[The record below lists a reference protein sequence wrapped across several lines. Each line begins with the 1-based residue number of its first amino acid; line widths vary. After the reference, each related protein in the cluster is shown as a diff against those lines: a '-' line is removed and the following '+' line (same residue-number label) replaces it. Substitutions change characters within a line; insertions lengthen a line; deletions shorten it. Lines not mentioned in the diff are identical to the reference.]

1 MLTGAAR
8 PARFASLAQGGLLT
22 LAIGLLLGLLA
33 FLLVNE
39 AFRPFSTRFALNGR
53 DGSHTFT
60 LHAREPLFVEYGLIV
75 RSQGRD
81 RPPVTVTLNDRPLNV
96 PAVAAAY
103 STQGA
108 MIPLPLEA
116 VRSGSNVLRVRVGG
130 SESSTFEMR
139 GRIQNYYGIAPDFPR
154 GAVVSDEAVTDR
166 RTHTPIAA
174 SVARLVLMIG
184 LSMAGVWLLG
194 HLGAPWPAGRP
205 RAHLLATLV
214 GPLAAVLY
222 GAGRPLHLWL
232 SPEAMAVV
240 ALVPW
245 LVVQLT
251 VVVSARRAG
260 VFAAV
265 APVVVTLLLLEG
277 GLRLFNAVHPLYVF
291 YTDSSA
297 RYRGQPGERHFDA
310 TLNSRGFNDVE
321 HAVERPAS
329 VSYRIVALGDS
340 FAVGVVPQRDN
351 FLTRLEPLLSTRA
364 PVEVIN
370 MGVSG
375 TNPVDYLSVLA
386 GEGLSFRPDLVLVNV
401 FVGNDLETRRPR
413 WHERSYLATLARAL
427 WRLGRSPAIVSL
439 PAGEESVYDDN
450 APGME
455 ANTFMEVQV
464 DRSWIYERDSPR
476 VHEAVARAA
485 GFIGQMRDLAEDAG
499 AELLVA
505 LLPDDTQVDAGLRAR
520 VTAARELLPA
530 QFDWEQPSRLLARAL
545 ADDGIDVLDLLP
557 ALSEAASRQ
566 RVYKPADT
574 HWNLAGNRVA
584 AETIAGALA
593 ARVARMPAR

>member
-1 MLTGAAR
+1 MTVATGA
-8 PARFASLAQGGLLT
+8 
-22 LAIGLLLGLLA
+22 LLGLLT

-39 AFRPFSTRFALNGR
+39 SFRPFSTRFTLNGR
-53 DGSHTFT
+53 DGSHTFS
-60 LHAREPLFVEYGLIV
+60 LDSREALFVEYGLIV

-81 RPPVTVTLNDRPLNV
+81 RPPVTVTLNDRPVSV
-96 PAVAAAY
+96 PTVAAAY
-103 STQGA
+103 STGRA
-108 MIPLPLEA
+108 MVPLPLEA

-130 SESSTFEMR
+130 SESNTFDLR
-139 GRIQNYYGIAPDFPR
+139 GRVQNYYGIAPDFPR
-154 GAVVSDEAVTDR
+154 AAVVSDEAVADR
-166 RTHTPIAA
+166 RAHTSLAA
-174 SVARLVLMIG
+174 SIARLVLMIG
-184 LSMAGVWLLG
+184 LSIGGVWLLG
-194 HLGAPWPAGRP
+194 RIGAPWPTGRP

-240 ALVPW
+240 SLVPW
-245 LVVQLT
+245 LVVQLA
-251 VVVSARRAG
+251 VIVSARRAL
-260 VFAAV
+260 VFATV

-277 GLRLFNAVHPLYVF
+277 ALRLFNAVQPLYVF

-297 RYRGQPGERHFDA
+297 RFRGQPGERHFDA

-321 HAVERPAS
+321 HTVERPAN
-329 VSYRIVALGDS
+329 VSYRLVALGDS

-351 FLTRLEPLLSTRA
+351 FLTRLEPLLSTRT

-370 MGVSG
+370 MGVSATG
-375 TNPVDYLSVLA
+375 PADYLSVL
-386 GEGLSFRPDLVLVNV
+386 GDEGLSFRPDLVLVNV

-427 WRLGRSPAIVSL
+427 WRLGQSPAIVSL

-450 APGME
+450 APGMQ
-455 ANTFMEVQV
+455 ADTFMEVQV

-476 VHEAVARAA
+476 VQAAVARAA
-485 GFIGQMRDLAEDAG
+485 GFIGRMRDLAEDAD
-499 AELLVA
+499 AELLVT
-505 LLPDDTQVDAGLRAR
+505 LLPDETQVDAGLRGR
-520 VTAARELLPA
+520 VAAARELLPA
-530 QFDWEQPSRLLARAL
+530 QFDWEQPNRLLARAL
-545 ADDGIDVLDLLP
+545 AEDRIDVLDLLP

-584 AETIAGALA
+584 AETIARALA
-593 ARVARMPAR
+593 ARVARTPPR